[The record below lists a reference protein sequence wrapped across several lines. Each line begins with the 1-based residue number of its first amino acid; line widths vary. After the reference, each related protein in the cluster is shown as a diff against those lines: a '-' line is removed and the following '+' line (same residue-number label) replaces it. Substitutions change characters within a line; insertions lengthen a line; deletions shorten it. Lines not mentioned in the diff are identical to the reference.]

1 MVKNSKSNL
10 SNGEHEAMKH
20 LAKQTDMILTT
31 ADKAGPV
38 VIMHTENYMKEAY
51 RQLSD
56 KNNYKILQTEPT
68 LQHSNMVN
76 DKLDRF
82 KNENLFCKTTPE
94 RLKVRNPKTQKF
106 YITPKIHEENNPGRP
121 VIN

>member
-1 MVKNSKSNL
+1 MVKNSKSKL
-10 SNGEHEAMKH
+10 SNREHEAMKH
-20 LAKQTDMILTT
+20 LAKRRDMILTT
-31 ADKAGPV
+31 ADKGGPV
-38 VIMHTENYMKEAY
+38 VIMYTEYYMKEAY

-82 KNENLFCKTTPE
+82 KNENLFCKTTPV

-106 YITPKIHEENNPGRP
+106 YITPKIHEENNPGRL